1 MVNRYVAL
9 LRGINVG
16 GVRIKMP
23 DLKTAFERAG
33 CSDVKTYLQSG
44 NVVFGHGAPLAEV
57 KTLLEKTLTATFE
70 YEAYVLLY
78 EYSSLAG
85 VIAGYPFDRDETHH
99 AYAVFV
105 DNAAA
110 FDELSAQAAV
120 FDEPI
125 RAGGQLF
132 YWKCVK
138 GQSLETPFS
147 KLLAKAKYKPCT
159 TTRNLNT
166 LELIV
171 AEPSARL
178 E

>member
-1 MVNRYVAL
+1 MANRYVAL

-16 GVRIKMP
+16 GIRIKMP
-23 DLKTAFERAG
+23 DLKTAFESAG

-44 NVVFGHGAPLAEV
+44 NVVFVHPTSSAEV
-57 KTLLEKTLTATFE
+57 KTLLEKTLTATFG

-78 EYSSLAG
+78 EHSSLAG
-85 VIAGYPFDRDETHH
+85 VIAGYPFERDETHH

-105 DNAAA
+105 DDQRAFNELTALAAA
-110 FDELSAQAAV
+110 

-125 RAGGQLF
+125 RASEQLF

-147 KLLAKAKYKPCT
+147 KLLGKAKYKPCT

-166 LELIV
+166 LELMV
-171 AEPSARL
+171 EPS
-178 E
+178 

>member
-1 MVNRYVAL
+1 MVNQYVAL

-16 GVRIKMP
+16 GIRIKMP
-23 DLKTAFERAG
+23 DLKTAFESAG

-44 NVVFGHGAPLAEV
+44 NVVFGNAGALADV
-57 KTLLEKTLTATFE
+57 KALLEKTLTATFT
-70 YEAYVLLY
+70 YDAYVLLY
-78 EYSSLAG
+78 DRSSLAG
-85 VIAGYPFDRDETHH
+85 VIAGYPFERDETHH

-105 DNAAA
+105 DDAAAFKDLSAQSAA
-110 FDELSAQAAV
+110 FDEPILAA
-120 FDEPI
+120 D
-125 RAGGQLF
+125 GLF

-166 LELIV
+166 LELM
-171 AEPSARL
+171 A
-178 E
+178 

>member
-1 MVNRYVAL
+1 MKSYVIL

-16 GVRIKMP
+16 GIRIKMP
-23 DLKTAFERAG
+23 DLKAAFEGAG

-44 NVVFGHGAPLAEV
+44 NVVFGHASPLAEV
-57 KTLLEKTLTATFE
+57 KALLEKTLTATFG

-78 EYSSLAG
+78 EHSVLAG
-85 VIAGYPFDRDETHH
+85 VIAGYPFERDETHH

-105 DNAAA
+105 DDPAA
-110 FDELSAQAAV
+110 FAELSSQASG

-125 RAGGQLF
+125 RAADGLF

-166 LELIV
+166 LELMV
-171 AEPSARL
+171 G
-178 E
+178 